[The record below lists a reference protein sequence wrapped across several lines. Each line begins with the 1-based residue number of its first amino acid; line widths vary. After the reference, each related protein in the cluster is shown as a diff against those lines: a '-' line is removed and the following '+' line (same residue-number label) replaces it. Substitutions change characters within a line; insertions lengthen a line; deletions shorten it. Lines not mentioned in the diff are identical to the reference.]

1 MRVQPDAWRPDAYF
15 LTAATQRNLSPQDTD
30 LIELT
35 LTTIYAL
42 DKLLHLLRDRSDSL
56 DLLGVRLTWEEHR
69 SASWKERRQIIEDLA
84 NFLEARARWSASVY
98 DTMQAAE
105 TSTPSPLS
113 SPAIPRRNSITSIAS
128 STLSNSQSISKL
140 SRVTRFKQVEHLNRE
155 AAQFT
160 GRITALRHGRVAA
173 AGKVLDKLIDMS
185 RRPVPEEL
193 LDEQDRLEERAITEL
208 EDVGK
213 FAMDVVMQWRKY
225 CQSIVVLCSPPLSS
239 STLGLT
245 KLTSKR

>member
-98 DTMQAAE
+98 DIMQAAE
-105 TSTPSPLS
+105 TNTPSPLS

-239 STLGLT
+239 STPGLT